1 MPRGGAFLAP
11 GARVSRH
18 GRSQAPPFA
27 PQGVTIGDKKG
38 GEGGVIITGVS
49 GNGAKAGLKVGDTVL
64 YTSSFFGDELWPAD
78 KAAFTRTAIN
88 AKQNDVDF
96 VRAPPPAWPMSAAC

>member
-1 MPRGGAFLAP
+1 MVAP
-11 GARVSRH
+11 A
-18 GRSQAPPFA
+18 ADAATPLA

-38 GEGGVIITGVS
+38 GEGGVVITGVS
-49 GNGAKAGLKVGDTVL
+49 GNAAKAGLKVGDTVL

-96 VRAPPPAWPMSAAC
+96 VRTPAVACLTHGIRRSD

>member
-1 MPRGGAFLAP
+1 MDKPL
-11 GARVSRH
+11 
-18 GRSQAPPFA
+18 
-27 PQGVTIGDKKG
+27 GVTIADKKG
-38 GEGGVIITGVS
+38 GEGGVVITGAT
-49 GNGAKAGLKVGDTVL
+49 GNAAKAGLKVGDTVL

-96 VRAPPPAWPMSAAC
+96 VSARSVLR

>member
-1 MPRGGAFLAP
+1 
-11 GARVSRH
+11 VSRPACAFFTLIAH
-18 GRSQAPPFA
+18 CASRCAS
-27 PQGVTIGDKKG
+27 QGVTIGDKKG
-38 GEGGVIITGVS
+38 GEGGVVITGVS

-96 VRAPPPAWPMSAAC
+96 VRTLAPLFFNEAL

>member
-1 MPRGGAFLAP
+1 MPAADVAAP
-11 GARVSRH
+11 L
-18 GRSQAPPFA
+18 A

-38 GEGGVIITGVS
+38 GEGGVVITGVS
-49 GNGAKAGLKVGDTVL
+49 GNAAKAGLKVGDTVL

-96 VRAPPPAWPMSAAC
+96 VRAPPRAWRPRAGPRGC